1 MNIQPAVKRE
11 TMRVAAFT
19 AAGTVVMIALFALG
33 RAIWLDYVPFD
44 WRVILGGVGGCIVA
58 VLNFFLMGL
67 TVQKVAAQEDEE
79 RARLIM
85 KSSYSRRTLMQLLWI
100 ILAIALPCFQFAAGI
115 IPLFFPSLG
124 IKLTG
129 IIPGLRPKD

>member
-33 RAIWLDYVPFD
+33 RAIWPDYVPFD